1 MPFSPIIVSTFVERA
16 KRRDISRW
24 QKAVDMLEL
33 RNYLRLHGRSHSY
46 RVLAS
51 LTGIARVTI
60 SEQITIA
67 SAITPDV
74 LEAAGVTPEQI
85 VLLTHSTLL
94 RIAEMPPPQ
103 RRWAL
108 WDAVYGDRTLQQ
120 RPAGGQDPVGRR
132 VRDDHHHDRSRS
144 ALQWPERTDLSPE
157 EASRQLRT
165 LIPRIAVLAELVA
178 GATRSHY
185 IAQTQ
190 HGGYVIYL
198 APSSG

>member
-1 MPFSPIIVSTFVERA
+1 MPFSSIIVSTLAERA
-16 KRRDISRW
+16 RRRDISRW

-33 RNYLRLHGRSHSY
+33 RNYLRLHGRPHSY

-51 LTGIARVTI
+51 LTGVARVTI

-67 SAITPDV
+67 SAVTPDV

-85 VLLTHSTLL
+85 MFLTHSTLL

-108 WDAVYGDRTLQQ
+108 WDTVHGDRALQQ
-120 RPAGGQDPVGRR
+120 GVAGGQDRATGMDSIPPHRADVALCRSERR
-132 VRDDHHHDRSRS
+132 
-144 ALQWPERTDLSPE
+144 DLSPE
-157 EASRQLRT
+157 EAGSQLRT
-165 LIPRIAVLAELVA
+165 LIPRVALLAEVVT

-185 IAQTQ
+185 IVRTQ
-190 HGGYVIYL
+190 QGGYVIYL
-198 APSSG
+198 APGAG